1 MRASVLWTIL
11 GLVCG
16 AAIAQPQRHDRL
28 VIVPVAKAVTVDG
41 DLGEWDLSGG
51 VETAFDESLRPRF
64 TVRLAAMYDPAALYL
79 AAHFSD
85 DTPLVNRHDPKVEP
99 DRGWDADCLQVRLC
113 SDPAAPFPLP
123 SSNSDRICHLTMWF
137 YTDRQEP
144 VLQLLYG
151 MDYHGARVLLGGESG
166 LAFRKDADGK
176 GYTLEARIPWELLN
190 AKGNP
195 PKAGDRIALVIQ
207 PLWGDG
213 TGWKQVC
220 TFNDIIREAGFSF
233 QGTGMWGQAV
243 FSEKGN
249 LPPTERPKTVQE
261 ALEPLTLAVRLP
273 DRSAKSVSLAVFDD
287 KDQLVRTL
295 PVITR
300 DPSTLPREVTVKWDG
315 LDDDGRPLPA
325 GRYTAKVLTHR
336 GIGQKYVASL
346 HNAGN
351 PPWRTDDGTGSWGG
365 DHGQP
370 IGATSDGER
379 VYLAWQISEA
389 GWALVAMKK
398 DFTPD
403 GKVQKLWGQHQV
415 LDIGI
420 LITAVAA
427 DGERLFVA
435 QDGGPWGHETGK
447 PYRAGVVLWEAK
459 SGRPINFPFGK
470 RTLLLSEWPESIK
483 PPELQTY
490 ERLSIYHPLVTRE
503 RFWERMRDGDHGPQE
518 LGLNLL
524 DIAVDGDI
532 LYASLYYENKIVA
545 VNWKTGQK
553 VREFP
558 VPKPVGLA
566 ASYFGKLYAVSG
578 KTIVHLDPKSGEVK
592 PVITEGLS
600 SPWGIAVESQ
610 RIDLDPRPGRAEE
623 YMLTESI
630 YVADC
635 GTAMLVKVFERGG
648 RLLRTIGRPGGRPWV
663 GRYDPLGMLMPSGIH
678 VDRQGRVWVMEF
690 DSTPKRISVWSRDG
704 RLLYD
709 LLGGGAYAVEGI
721 ADELHP
727 NLINVHAT
735 VFDLNY
741 RTGQAKT
748 VATLVR
754 PQMKGFAFTP
764 DEGYMGRA
772 FKFRRVGGKD
782 YLAHAGR
789 GCVVI
794 YSMDKDFVGEP
805 VAACGPASALPLHGF
820 TKQEIPEAVRDEYWR
835 NSHAFAFSWADA
847 NGDHLFQP
855 EEFTIE
861 KVSPFWSLYWGSWV
875 DDDLTIWSAG
885 GGSVWRIPIGQS
897 RDGGL
902 AYPKPSEQ
910 KPLFKALGDQLH
922 HVMPS
927 PLVPTLPGGD
937 ERSDAPASTSGSVYL
952 LEQLGGNTQTG
963 QGRRWSAVSRYTLD
977 GRRLWAYRR
986 CWLGFGLDAPLAK
999 AGDVVGAMKFIGR
1012 VKLGR
1017 SQELVAVNG
1026 YFGQFSLLS
1035 SDGLWVASLCHDNRY
1050 GPKADETTVW
1060 PENFSGWFY
1069 RNRDNGKV
1077 YLIAGDTDARIW
1089 EVTGLDD
1096 IETAAV
1102 SFALTEADRQKALDA
1117 SLKRQGAS
1125 TELAP
1130 VLVRRVPPS
1139 VSDPLKIGNWQLKI
1153 ENFALDAGAGRA
1165 VKAALAYDDANLYV
1179 AFEVQDDSPMKNSGK
1194 DPALLFKTGDTC
1206 DVMLATDPEADP
1218 KRTRP
1223 GKGDIRLL
1231 FSEME
1236 GKPVCVLYEPVARG
1250 TEKQPRLFNSPT
1262 GSESFDRVLVLKD
1275 ARVTIQRADKSYALE
1290 AAVPL
1295 KDIGFAPKPGLI
1307 TRGDL
1312 GVIFSDPGGSRNVL
1326 RAYYF
1331 NKDTAIVND
1340 IPSEVRLAPDK
1351 WGIVKV
1357 E

>member
-1 MRASVLWTIL
+1 MRASTLLWTAL
-11 GLVCG
+11 AVLCT
-16 AAIAQPQRHDRL
+16 AAAAQPQRHDRIFVL
-28 VIVPVAKAVTVDG
+28 PASKPAAVDG
-41 DLGEWDLSGG
+41 DLGEWDLSGAI
-51 VETAFDESLRPRF
+51 ETAFDESLRPRF
-64 TVRLAAMYDPAALYL
+64 TVRIAAMYDQSALYL
-79 AAHFSD
+79 AAHFAD

-99 DRGWDADCLQVRLC
+99 DRGWDADCLQVRLS
-113 SDPAAPFPLP
+113 SDPAAPYPLP
-123 SSNSDRICHLTMWF
+123 GSNSDRICHLTLWL

-144 VLQLLYG
+144 VLHVQYG
-151 MDYHGARVLLGGESG
+151 MDYHGTRVLIGQESG

-176 GYTLEARIPWELLN
+176 GYTLEARLPWELLN

-195 PKAGDRIALVIQ
+195 PKAGGRIAMVVQ

-220 TFNDIIREAGFSF
+220 TFNDVIREAGFSF

-243 FSEKGN
+243 LSEKGN
-249 LPPTERPKTVQE
+249 LPPAERPKTVQE
-261 ALEPLTLAVRLP
+261 ALEPLTLDVRLP
-273 DRSAKSVSLAVFDD
+273 DRSARSVSMAVFDD

-300 DPSTLPREVTVKWDG
+300 DPNNLPRVSNPREVTVKWDG
-315 LDDDGRPLPA
+315 LDDDGRPLPPGKYA
-325 GRYTAKVLTHR
+325 AKVLTHR

-447 PYRAGVVLWEAK
+447 PYRAGIVLWEAK

-490 ERLSIYHPLVTRE
+490 ERLSIYHPLVTHK
-503 RFWERMRDGDHGPQE
+503 RFWERMRDGDLGPQQ

-524 DIAVDGDI
+524 GMAVVGDV
-532 LYASLYYENKIVA
+532 LYASLYFENKIVA

-553 VREFP
+553 VREFA

-566 ASYFGKLYAVSG
+566 AARDGSLLAISG
-578 KTIVHLDPKSGEVK
+578 KTVVRIDPQSAQVT
-592 PVITEGLS
+592 PVVSQGLS
-600 SPWGIAVESQ
+600 WPWGIA
-610 RIDLDPRPGRAEE
+610 LDAEGR
-623 YMLTESI
+623 I
-630 YVADC
+630 YVTDC
-635 GTAMLVKVFERGG
+635 GTAMQVKIFDPQGKPIG
-648 RLLRTIGRPGGRPWV
+648 TIGRPGGRPWV
-663 GRYDPLGMLMPSGIH
+663 GRYDPLGMLMPSGVH
-678 VDRQGRVWVMEF
+678 VDAQGRVWVMEF
-690 DSTPKRISVWSRDG
+690 DSTPKRISVWTRDG

-721 ADELHP
+721 ADERHP

-741 RTGQAKT
+741 RTGKAKT

-754 PQMKGFAFTP
+754 PQMKGFQFTP

-772 FKFRRVGGKD
+772 FKFRHVGGKD

-794 YSMDKDFVGEP
+794 YRMDKDFVGEP
-805 VAACGPASALPLHGF
+805 VSAVGPAGALPLHGF
-820 TKQEIPEAVRDEYWR
+820 IKQDIPETIRDEYWR
-835 NSHAFAFSWADA
+835 NSHAFAFSWARSVGA
-847 NGDHLFQP
+847 PLSGRPQEGGHVGPPLRP
-855 EEFTIE
+855 EELTIE

-885 GGSVWRIPIGQS
+885 GGGVWRVPVKEW
-897 RDGGL
+897 RPDGTPV
-902 AYPKPSEQ
+902 YPRPSEQ

-922 HVMPS
+922 HV
-927 PLVPTLPGGD
+927 LPTDGG
-937 ERSDAPASTSGSVYL
+937 VYV

-963 QGRRWSAVSRYTLD
+963 QGRHWSAVSRYALE

-999 AGDVVGAMKFIGR
+999 PGDVVGAMKFIGR

-1017 SQELVAVNG
+1017 SLELVAVNG
-1026 YFGQFSLLS
+1026 YFGQFNLLS

-1050 GPKADETTVW
+1050 GPRADATTVW

-1069 RNRDNGKV
+1069 RNRDNGRV

-1096 IETAAV
+1096 IETTTV
-1102 SFALTEADRQKALDA
+1102 PFTFTEADRQKALDA
-1117 SLKRQGAS
+1117 SLRRQGSSS
-1125 TELAP
+1125 TLAP
-1130 VLVRRVPPS
+1130 IPALYVPRPAGRP
-1139 VSDPLKIGNWQLKI
+1139 VIVMGEEDPKV
-1153 ENFALDAGAGRA
+1153 DAGAGRSM
-1165 VKAALAYDDANLYV
+1165 AAGLRCTDKYLYIR
-1179 AFEVQDDSPMKNSGK
+1179 FEVQDDSPMKNSGK
-1194 DPALLFKTGDTC
+1194 DPGLLFKTGDAC
-1206 DVMLATDPEADP
+1206 DLMLATDPEADP

-1223 GKGDIRLL
+1223 AKGDIRLL
-1231 FSEME
+1231 FSELD
-1236 GKPVCVLYEPVARG
+1236 GKPVCVLYEPVAR
-1250 TEKQPRLFNSPT
+1250 TAERQPRLFSSPT
-1262 GSESFDRVLVLKD
+1262 GAESFDRVVMLDGMHISVSRTEKGYS
-1275 ARVTIQRADKSYALE
+1275 IYAE
-1290 AAVPL
+1290 VPL
-1295 KDIGFAPKPGLI
+1295 KAIGFAPKAGMI
-1307 TRGDL
+1307 TRGDV

-1326 RAYYF
+1326 RAYHF

-1351 WGIVKV
+1351 WGIVRV